1 MIRREHDSRG
11 FTIIE
16 LMIAT
21 LVFSTILLLCAT
33 GLITIGRM
41 YQKGNTGRATQEVA
55 RSVMDTIENDF
66 ELSGGGYK
74 PFAFNADTNSVN
86 AFCIG
91 DNLYAYQLGR
101 KRNPDNTGNA
111 FVVISTA
118 QGCALAGQ
126 GSQFPTNVS
135 LDLIVALGGHELL
148 GSNMRVASLT
158 LAGSPSD
165 ADAQSLYI
173 RLAVASGD
181 DDLLNADGTCKG
193 GAGQEWCGSSIL
205 ETYATR
211 RIQ

>member
-1 MIRREHDSRG
+1 MIRSDQDNRG

-21 LVFSTILLLCAT
+21 LVFSTVLLLCAT

-41 YQKGNTGRATQEVA
+41 YQKGNTSRATQEVA
-55 RSVMDTIENDF
+55 RSVMDTIKTDF
-66 ELSGGGYK
+66 ELSGGTYN
-74 PFAFNADTNSVN
+74 PFAINSDQNSVN

-111 FVVISTA
+111 LVVIATA

-135 LDLIVALGGHELL
+135 LDLLIALGAHELL
-148 GSNMRVASLT
+148 GPNMRVASLT
-158 LAGSPSD
+158 LTGSPSD

-173 RLAVASGD
+173 RLAIASGD

-193 GAGQEWCGSSIL
+193 GPGQEWCGSSIL